1 MKIQDLYQ
9 IYLNHPIISTD
20 TRTCQVNSLFFCLKG
35 DSFDG
40 NKFALNALDMGV
52 AYAISDDKSII
63 HPKVILVDDALKTLQ
78 DLARFHRIQLK
89 IPVIGITGTN
99 GKTTTKELVSAVL
112 KSKFNVTSTK
122 GNLNNHIGVPLT
134 LLSINEN
141 TEIAVI
147 EMGANHIG
155 EIAELCEIVQPNFG
169 LITNIGKAHLEGFG
183 GIDGVIS
190 TKKALYDAVI
200 ANKGTLFVN
209 SSDELLMKL
218 SNSDEAFLYG
228 IEKGIVIGK
237 ITDYEPTISV
247 SALNTQFITQLVGS
261 YNLPNILAA
270 ISIGVFFKIELSLIQ
285 SALLNYIP
293 SNNRSQ
299 LVNTVNNQ
307 VFMDAYNANP
317 SSMEVAISHF
327 VSMDKHKKV
336 AILGDMKELG
346 DYSLSEH
353 SKIVEYFDHF
363 PQIEVFFVGPEFLKV
378 TQNITLTS
386 FQTSYEAVMYFKSHP
401 IRDAYI
407 LLKGSRGIKMETILE
422 AL

>member
-35 DSFDG
+35 ESFDG

-78 DLARFHRIQLK
+78 DLARFHRLQLN

-112 KSKFNVTSTK
+112 KSKFIVTSTL

-134 LLSINEN
+134 LLSINKN

-190 TKKALYDAVI
+190 TKKALFDAVI
-200 ANKGTLFVN
+200 ANQGTLFVN
-209 SSDELLMKL
+209 SNDDLLMKL

-228 IEKGIVIGK
+228 IEKGLVIGK

-247 SALNTQFITQLVGS
+247 SALNTQFVTQLVGS

-270 ISIGVFFKIELSLIQ
+270 ISIGVFFNIDLSLIQ
-285 SALLNYIP
+285 SALLNYTP

-299 LVNTVNNQ
+299 LINTANNQ

-327 VSMDKHKKV
+327 ATMDKHKKV

-353 SKIVEYFDHF
+353 SKIVEYFEQF
-363 PQIEVFFVGPEFLKV
+363 PQIEVFFVGPEFSKV
-378 TQNITLTS
+378 TKNTSLTS
-386 FQTSYEAVMYFKSHP
+386 FQTSNEAVMYLKDHP
-401 IRDAYI
+401 ICDAFI
-407 LLKGSRGIKMETILE
+407 LLKGSRGIRMETILE